1 MIYRKNK
8 YMSWIKTYEAFIW
21 EGVPSD
27 KNVEEFEKLLKLPKG
42 SGVITAVVFDDKNGD
57 LVLEQPTNL
66 NPMDAGS
73 VLASINR
80 EKQAIKKAY
89 KGIKRVVIGD
99 LQISI

>member
-1 MIYRKNK
+1 MG
-8 YMSWIKTYEAFIW
+8 WVKTYEAFIW
-21 EGVPSD
+21 EGAPSD

-42 SGVITAVVFDDKNGD
+42 SGVISAVAYNDKTGE

-66 NPMDAGS
+66 HAMDAGM
-73 VLASINR
+73 VIASINR
-80 EKQAIKKAY
+80 EKQAIKKVY

>member
-1 MIYRKNK
+1 
-8 YMSWIKTYEAFIW
+8 MSWIKTYEAFIW

-27 KNVEEFEKLLKLPKG
+27 KNVEEFEKLLKLPNG
-42 SGVITAVVFDDKNGD
+42 SGIITAVAFDDKNGD

-66 NPMDAGS
+66 HAMDAGM
-73 VLASINR
+73 VIASINR